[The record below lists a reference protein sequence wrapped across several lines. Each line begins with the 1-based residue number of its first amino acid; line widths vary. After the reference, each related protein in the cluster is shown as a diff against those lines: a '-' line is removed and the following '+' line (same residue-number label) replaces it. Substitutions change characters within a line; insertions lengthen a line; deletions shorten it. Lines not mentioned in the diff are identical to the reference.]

1 MEYILLDTN
10 ILIYR
15 EGEKILEPDV
25 QLLSRLL
32 MDSMDYKLCVHPMS
46 IDELSKHK
54 DECQR
59 QVILSK
65 VGIYKKLEDIP
76 IVTQEF
82 ITKCEKNGN
91 VHEYIDNNLLYTVYR
106 NCVSYLITNDKGILK
121 KSEKLG
127 LADRV
132 LTISKAL
139 SLLSSEYDS
148 ILLKT
153 PALIKNEFLYNID
166 NEDPFFDSL
175 REDYKGFDEWLTKK
189 KLKHESA
196 RVTYKDNGKLG
207 AFLMLKTEDEM
218 EDYSSFD
225 IPFQKGKRV
234 KISTFK
240 VEDNGK
246 SIGEAFIKT
255 AIDYA
260 LSKNIYEV
268 YVTIFDK
275 QDRLISLFK
284 EYGFNLYT
292 YKETQKQDGT
302 LEKEGVYLKRMY
314 LDKTDYPIIK
324 LDKQETYILSIQDQF
339 GQMLFPDLFN
349 EHQLSIFDLDGTSTY
364 SNVIKKI
371 YISKSKIKPMK
382 KNDILVFYTSQIK
395 KSIACVCVVDDA
407 FRANEIES
415 FDVFEKI
422 VRRRT
427 VYPSSYLKEAYENG
441 YLIILFKYYVNLP
454 IHIPLKVAIAEDI
467 VKAAPQSIQKLSK
480 EKFEKIVKLSGS
492 DKQIKI

>member
-54 DECQR
+54 DERQR

-91 VHEYIDNNLLYTVYR
+91 EHEYIDNNLLYTVYR

-127 LADRV
+127 LSDKV

-139 SLLSSEYDS
+139 SLLSNKYDS

-153 PALIKNEFLYNID
+153 PAIIKKEYLYNID
-166 NEDPFFDSL
+166 NEDSFFDSL
-175 REDYKGFDEWLTKK
+175 RQDYKGFNDWLTKK
-189 KLKHESA
+189 KLKHEIA

-207 AFLMLKTEDEM
+207 AFLMLKTEDEK

-225 IPFQKGKRV
+225 TPFQKGKRV

-246 SIGEAFIKT
+246 SIGEAFIKI

-260 LSKNIYEV
+260 IRKNIYEV

-275 QDRLISLFK
+275 QDRLINLFK
-284 EYGFNLYT
+284 EYGFDLYT

-302 LEKEGVYLKRMY
+302 FEKEGVYLKRMY
-314 LDKTDYPIIK
+314 FDKTNYPIIK
-324 LDKQETYILSIQDQF
+324 LDEQDIYILSIQEEF

-349 EHQLSIFDLDGTSTY
+349 NHQLSFYDLDGTSTY
-364 SNVIKKI
+364 SNVIKKV

-415 FDVFEKI
+415 FDAFEKI

-454 IHIPLKVAIAEDI
+454 IHIHLKVAIAEDI